1 MNTVSLPPHRYSCI
15 KLSQGSGCYMR
26 VQLHSPTVP
35 QFVTIV
41 LGILGESTSEREPHP
56 VAADCTMNRTKLA
69 TLPFRLCSCGFGLT
83 VRKFRKNS

>member
-26 VQLHSPTVP
+26 VQLDSPTVP

-41 LGILGESTSEREPHP
+41 LGILGEEPHP
-56 VAADCTMNRTKLA
+56 VGADSTMNRTKLA
-69 TLPFRLCSCGFGLT
+69 TLHFRLYSCGFGLA
-83 VRKFRKNS
+83 V